1 VVKQALRENRSII
14 DVVRERGLLTEEQI
28 REVFDPYKMTEP
40 NLGD

>member
-1 VVKQALRENRSII
+1 
-14 DVVRERGLLTEEQI
+14 VRERNLLTEEQI